1 MLRRIRKEDFTC
13 GCPIKALYL
22 GYSRYLDHSAWYNVE
37 YIPKRNKIKIRK
49 TINPNLRSSNFG
61 CEWSLSRFF
70 IEEEHELYFKE
81 DDKMGFRMKIRPVG
95 KNTKIVGGDHKFY
108 GYAPYDVV
116 SESFSFLWRVSYL
129 HNNFVEAD
137 FKKAYEKFALEGT
150 AGPFSLS
157 PVEFRRFTDLY
168 LVDLARSGASKEDVA
183 CVESY
188 MSEMEDLKEYKIVW
202 WE

>member
-13 GCPIKALYL
+13 DRPIKALYL

-49 TINPNLRSSNFG
+49 TINPNLKRSNFG

-70 IEEEHELYFKE
+70 VEDIDELYFKE

-95 KNTKIVGGDHKFY
+95 KDTKIVGDDHIFY
-108 GYAPYDVV
+108 GYAPYDIV
-116 SESFSFLWRVSYL
+116 SDSFSFLWKVSYL
-129 HNNFVEAD
+129 HTDFVEAD
-137 FKKAYEKFALEGT
+137 FKRAYEVFAANGT

-157 PVEFRRFTDLY
+157 PVDFRHFTDLY
-168 LVDLARSGASKEDVA
+168 LVDLARSGASKEDVSR
-183 CVESY
+183 VESY
-188 MSEMEDLKEYKIVW
+188 MSEMENLKEYKIIW
-202 WE
+202 WD